1 MSNRKKI
8 SSAELVYDGVKK
20 KILNM
25 EFAPGECLS
34 EVRISEELNV
44 SRTPV
49 REALG
54 ILEQEGLLTS
64 KRRRKYVAFLTLDDL
79 AQIFEI
85 KIVLESFV
93 AEKAA
98 MVINEETSKGLEII
112 IDKMRDLVEKIKN
125 APDKDHYEEWRGI
138 NVSFH
143 DYLYFLSGNKRI
155 KDLVDNY
162 NLQWN
167 RWRMGIMAMQ
177 WRLEKNIGEHIAMG
191 EAVLRKDHNEAKH
204 LMETHLKDLYS
215 TVSEIIKTFQL
226 MK

>member
-85 KIVLESFV
+85 KIVLFS
-93 AEKAA
+93 
-98 MVINEETSKGLEII
+98 
-112 IDKMRDLVEKIKN
+112 EKI
-125 APDKDHYEEWRGI
+125 I
-138 NVSFH
+138 S
-143 DYLYFLSGNKRI
+143 L
-155 KDLVDNY
+155 
-162 NLQWN
+162 
-167 RWRMGIMAMQ
+167 
-177 WRLEKNIGEHIAMG
+177 
-191 EAVLRKDHNEAKH
+191 
-204 LMETHLKDLYS
+204 
-215 TVSEIIKTFQL
+215 
-226 MK
+226 